1 MVEQPL
7 DERRAVQSEE
17 RDALCPAPAF
27 FLYFYRKKQ
36 ASKDHAAAADP

>member
-1 MVEQPL
+1 MVEQPI

-17 RDALCPAPAF
+17 RDGCAQLLLF